1 MAETCKAAKNSGP
14 VMTVAGQCH
23 LSGAS
28 QSFLAAL
35 QDKLTIDNPKYQ
47 AAKKYGRWVGKNF
60 KQKLFFYELDETGI
74 SFPRGFAAQAVM
86 LCRKYMGIGPKIED
100 RRRRL
105 PEVDYNF
112 QGQLRSYQQEA
123 VDSILRKHFG
133 VLVAGTGSGKTV
145 MALMVIAQRRQPALV
160 IVHSKEL
167 MYQWQERISQ
177 FLDIEAGLIGDGR
190 FGIQPVSVA
199 IVNTARKRLN
209 DLVPSFGHLIVDEC
223 HRVPASLFTEVVKA
237 FDSYYM
243 LGLSAT
249 AYRREDGL
257 TRLIYL
263 FMGDRSHQVDPKKL
277 AATGAVL
284 KPLYI
289 QRQTDFRYG
298 FRGNYHHLMAA
309 LTKNPARNIQITE
322 DIEAEANHTEG
333 TILVVSDRVAHCRE
347 LAERLQIKGLPVS
360 VLTGRLNAADRS
372 AIVEAVRSGRV
383 KILISTLQLVGEG
396 FDAAGL
402 TTLFLT
408 TPIKFTGRLR
418 QVIGRI
424 LRPAS
429 GKQPKVIDYVDH
441 QVGVLRNSARI
452 RRQAYEI
459 DSFEEQF

>member
-1 MAETCKAAKNSGP
+1 MHEKP
-14 VMTVAGQCH
+14 VMTVDGQCH
-23 LSGAS
+23 LGNIS
-28 QSFLAAL
+28 QGLL
-35 QDKLTIDNPKYQ
+35 ETLKGKLTIDNPKYH

-60 KQKLFFYELDETGI
+60 QQQLFFYDIDDKGI
-74 SFPRGFAAQAVM
+74 IFPRGYAAQAVSLCKKHMGQRPRIVDNRRM
-86 LCRKYMGIGPKIED
+86 LAEIDLAFKGE
-100 RRRRL
+100 
-105 PEVDYNF
+105 
-112 QGQLRSYQQEA
+112 LREYQQEA
-123 VDSILRKHFG
+123 VKIILQRHFG

-145 MALMVIAQRRQPALV
+145 MALAVLAKRRQPAL
-160 IVHSKEL
+160 ILLHSKEL

-177 FLDIEAGLIGDGR
+177 FMGIEAGLVGDGR
-190 FGIQPVSVA
+190 FDIQPVSVA

-209 DLVPSFGHLIVDEC
+209 DLVPHFGHLIVDEC

-257 TRLIYL
+257 TRLIYF

-277 AATGAVL
+277 TETGAVL
-284 KPLYI
+284 QPVFI
-289 QRQTDFRYG
+289 QQQTDFTYG
-298 FRGNYHHLMAA
+298 FRGNYHHLMSA
-309 LTKNPARNIQITE
+309 LTKNPARNAQITK
-322 DIEAEANHTEG
+322 DIEAEANHSEG

-347 LAERLQIKGLPVS
+347 LADLLQEKGLQVS
-360 VLTGRLNAADRS
+360 VLTGRLNAAERS
-372 AIVEAVRSGRV
+372 EIVDSVRCDKV

-429 GKQPKVIDYVDH
+429 GKQPKVIDYDDH
-441 QVGVLRNSARI
+441 LVGVLRNSARI
-452 RRQAYEI
+452 RMQAYEI
-459 DSFEEQF
+459 DRYEE